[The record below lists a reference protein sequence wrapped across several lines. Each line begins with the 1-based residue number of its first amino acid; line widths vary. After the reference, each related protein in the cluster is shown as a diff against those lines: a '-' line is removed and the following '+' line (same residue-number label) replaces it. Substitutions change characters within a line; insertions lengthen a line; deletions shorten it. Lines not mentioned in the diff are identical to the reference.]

1 MGTIIWLIFTTLIGW
16 AIGHFW
22 FTEYVILCA
31 IIGFV
36 VGLIL
41 RFFARVGDDALDVV
55 GDIID

>member
-1 MGTIIWLIFTTLIGW
+1 MGTIIWLIFTTFIGW

-41 RFFARVGDDALDVV
+41 RFFARVGGDALDVV